1 MAAAAPALLGAWL
14 RLPPVVGFVCGCMAS
29 GGVGPFAVV
38 APDESD
44 EFGASADA
52 AAVGVGALFGGVLR
66 RKVLLLRLR
75 KTDLFGVLDAPLA
88 AAAAVLLQ
96 SVVLLLL
103 VVVAIVGCF
112 VAAPLPL
119 ESSRVATAN

>member
-1 MAAAAPALLGAWL
+1 
-14 RLPPVVGFVCGCMAS
+14 MAS

-75 KTDLFGVLDAPLA
+75 KTDLFGVLDVPLA
-88 AAAAVLLQ
+88 AAAAVLL
-96 SVVLLLL
+96 VLLLL